1 MARKFLFLFAGL
13 IVLVIVAASTYR
25 LWGDRLLRVAL
36 VPGAPFSAPAPRTA
50 ASYTGPA
57 LWYDHGTTGA
67 AQPTGADVWPARPAE
82 RQAATFF
89 VHPTSYI
96 DRGQWNAPDGDK
108 GADDLAR
115 TFIGVD
121 KGIFAAV
128 GPFWAPRYRQATF
141 GSFLTEKPEAEQA
154 LDAAYGDVAA
164 AFDAFLAANPTGP
177 IILAGHSQG
186 ARHLMRL
193 LADKVAG
200 KPVAS
205 RIVAAY
211 LVGWPIST
219 TADLPALGLPAC
231 TRADQPGCILS
242 WQSFAAPAG
251 ADYILKPYDAGRGL
265 TGQPRRGSPMLCV
278 NPLTGTSGPAPVPA
292 AANQGMAKR
301 EQTKDGKDGA
311 LTLVRPGVGATCSG
325 AQDWRGL
332 LLIDGEPDLGPY
344 VLPGNNYH
352 VYDYMLFWAN
362 VQTDA
367 GRRLDA
373 FWKR

>member
-1 MARKFLFLFAGL
+1 MRPLARKFLFVFAGL
-13 IVLVIVAASTYR
+13 IGLVIVAAFTYR

-36 VPGAPFSAPAPRTA
+36 VPGAAFSAPAPRTA
-50 ASYTGPA
+50 ASYDAPG
-57 LWYDHGTTGA
+57 LWYERGTVAPPPPGA
-67 AQPTGADVWPARPAE
+67 PVQPARPAA

-96 DRGQWNAPDGDK
+96 SRGAWNAPDGDK
-108 GADDLAR
+108 DADELAR
-115 TFIGVD
+115 TFIGID
-121 KGIFAAV
+121 KGIFAAT

-141 GSFLTEKPEAEQA
+141 GTFLTDQPEAQRA

-164 AFDAFLAANPTGP
+164 AFDAFLAANPSGP

-200 KPVAS
+200 KPVAT
-205 RIVAAY
+205 RIAAAY
-211 LVGWPIST
+211 LVGWPISV

-231 TRADQPGCILS
+231 TRADEPGCILS
-242 WQSFAAPAG
+242 WQSFAAPMDG
-251 ADYILKPYDAGRGL
+251 DYIVQPFDAGRGL
-265 TGQPRRGSPMLCV
+265 TGTARHGTRMLCV
-278 NPLTGTSGPAPVPA
+278 NPLTGISGSSAPA

-301 EQTKDGKDGA
+301 DEKTAA
-311 LTLVRPGVGATCSG
+311 LSILLPGVGAQCDDKG
-325 AQDWRGL
+325 RGFL
-332 LLIDGEPDLGPY
+332 RIDGEPDLGPY

-362 VQTDA
+362 VRADA